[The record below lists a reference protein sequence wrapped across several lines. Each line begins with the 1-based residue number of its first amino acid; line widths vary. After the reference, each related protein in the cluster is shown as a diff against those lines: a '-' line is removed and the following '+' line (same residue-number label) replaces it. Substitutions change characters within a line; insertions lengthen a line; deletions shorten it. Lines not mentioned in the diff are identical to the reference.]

1 MFRHPFQQDQLEN
14 MTMSRVTLTDV
25 EWINLNVLVVIR
37 AGLQYDPASTCCRY
51 GLNTVQANQ
60 LRELSLDEL
69 WSLVI
74 NPVTRPCS
82 HHAPTW

>member
-1 MFRHPFQQDQLEN
+1 MLRHPFQQDQLEN

-51 GLNTVQANQ
+51 GSI
-60 LRELSLDEL
+60 R
-69 WSLVI
+69 
-74 NPVTRPCS
+74 RK
-82 HHAPTW
+82 PTIFEN